1 MPRFTIS
8 NSIPNTYPISIDA
21 NNTVSVANIASANIT
36 ASDLTVLKTAI
47 TDSLNLAQT
56 KKKEIDD
63 IITLFTSNTILTL
76 QKNWVKTDGFNQPID
91 GIVSNEENDWREI
104 FVDEKAN
111 TELLSNTFLD
121 TLNLD
126 TTVDN
131 KDDDKYDELI
141 LNSSNTISVN
151 DEGVLVSEGIS
162 MQLAQSVVM
171 TSELSDFNNA
181 DYVGKIAAPAIA
193 LSELQKEQDYYEE
206 ALVDIR
212 TLVESY
218 TDFSIRFVQTNN
230 TTAVAQATT
239 IATAN
244 VGLTA
249 NGTTISIDV
258 GTWNA
263 YSLRIGS
270 IIDVNIAAG
279 EFGTAVNTIASNV
292 ESREI
297 ITLANDTH
305 GTINTSF
312 SINLSSVPFTVNTT
326 LNSANTQEANS
337 GVSNTFTID
346 NYKDELGFASD
357 AEVKLTNSFFEAYD
371 TEIDFNL
378 ELTTELESVQTAA
391 EIAFNIDEKEE
402 EEEEEVE
409 SDDTWKS
416 VTPGGKEL
424 NKFFERAERA
434 FTANKA
440 ALAIAKKQ
448 YEAAKILALASID
461 PVYAAA
467 TEIINQIDNLLVDL
481 ENVGFYMLP
490 VTPTSMKGNPNV
502 KEAAIGNLFEGG
514 EREVYVYVDNNG
526 EERGYIDG
534 KTHPLYPPLG
544 LSVKNDGG
552 APGGYT
558 DAEVPNNAKIY
569 EQDGSRKVR
578 SVPYYTYTKS
588 EQGKKELFSS
598 SSTGDVVS
606 AIENTDTG
614 LLQMTPSEVIST
626 MVTAF
631 DDQGDVL
638 IQQLDKNGKVIGTVK
653 NSSRPKNEAFLD
665 IDETNFR
672 VVDNKPTFSENAS
685 VGALAIVIALP
696 SLKEFADAIASVLNF
711 FDFKEFKAFQQR
723 LQGVFKKKP
732 ITLKLNN
739 VSLKV
744 KGTSSDVNSPQFSKT
759 AVGKFGDLLTKQDPN
774 SPTGAFADTYY
785 LKADGTPL
793 IIIGKPVNKKATP
806 AATNAP
812 FVGRVVKS
820 LSSKKMEVIRAIPA
834 DDAASNYTQS
844 QPVGIEDIEELPPH
858 IRDQFTKGTKSGYR
872 LVDINENIGYQ
883 EEELLVIPISGTH
896 NTFPGTLLM
905 EAVETTFVPIQGATD
920 GEGLTTGKEGSA
932 SMPEGT
938 DSDKIADFDYTE
950 KEYTEKSVA
959 FNPIEGVVCGQIRSP
974 ELPPASTPPDW
985 EQLSLKSL
993 VPEYGLFITQ
1003 MRAQVNGM
1011 RSYVKTGADGIKA
1024 TIKSIDE
1031 QVKTVEKV
1039 AEAIIAIQGLLANGL
1054 NKAGIYGLALEP
1066 ETGGTARLKQRL
1078 QSAENKPP
1086 DNLKF
1091 SAGILLVGG
1100 SPDASNFD
1108 AINKAHENLKKL
1120 VTTL

>member
-1 MPRFTIS
+1 M
-8 NSIPNTYPISIDA
+8 
-21 NNTVSVANIASANIT
+21 
-36 ASDLTVLKTAI
+36 
-47 TDSLNLAQT
+47 
-56 KKKEIDD
+56 
-63 IITLFTSNTILTL
+63 
-76 QKNWVKTDGFNQPID
+76 KTDGFNQQID

-126 TTVDN
+126 ATVDN

-151 DEGVLVSEGIS
+151 DEGVTVSEGIS
-162 MQLAQSVVM
+162 MQLAQSIVM

-181 DYVGKIAAPAIA
+181 DYVGQIAAPAIA

-218 TDFSIRFVQTNN
+218 TDLSIRFVQTNN

-239 IATAN
+239 ISTAN

-258 GTWNA
+258 GSWNA
-263 YSLRIGS
+263 YSLKIGS

-297 ITLANDTH
+297 LTLANDTH

-312 SINLSSVPFTVNTT
+312 SINLSSVSFTVNTS
-326 LNSANTQEANS
+326 LNSANTEEANS
-337 GVSNTFTID
+337 GVSNTFIID
-346 NYKDELGFASD
+346 NYKDELGPDSD

-371 TEIDFNL
+371 TEIDMNL
-378 ELTTELESVQTAA
+378 ELATEFEAVETAA
-391 EIAFNIDEKEE
+391 EIAFNIEEEEE

-424 NKFFERAERA
+424 NNFFERSERA

-448 YEAAKILALASID
+448 YEAAKLLALASID

-467 TEIINQIDNLLVDL
+467 TEIINQIDNLLIDL

-514 EREVYVYVDNNG
+514 EREVYVYIDNSG
-526 EERGYIDG
+526 EERGLIDG
-534 KTHPLYPPLG
+534 KTHPLHPPLG
-544 LSVKNDGG
+544 LGVKNEGG

-558 DAEVPNNAKIY
+558 DAEIPNSAKVY
-569 EQDGSRKVR
+569 DQDNSRKVKT
-578 SVPYYTYTKS
+578 VPYYTYTKS

-638 IQQLDKNGKVIGTVK
+638 IQQLDKNGKIIGTIK
-653 NSSRPKNEAFLD
+653 NSSRPRNEAFLD

-672 VVDNKPTFSENAS
+672 IVDNKPTFSENAS

-696 SLKEFADAIASVLNF
+696 NLKEFADAIASVLNF

-739 VSLKV
+739 VSSKV
-744 KGTSSDVNSPQFSKT
+744 KGTSSDVNSQQFSQT
-759 AVGKFGDLLTKQDPN
+759 AVGKFGDLLTKVDPN

-785 LKADGTPL
+785 LKSDGTPL
-793 IIIGKPVNKKATP
+793 IIIGKPVNKKAT
-806 AATNAP
+806 ASVVNAP
-812 FVGRVVKS
+812 FIGRVVKS

-834 DDAASNYTQS
+834 DDAKSYTDSQS
-844 QPVGIEDIEELPPH
+844 VGVEDIEELPPH
-858 IRDQFTKGTKSGYR
+858 IRDQYTKGTKSGYK
-872 LVDINENIGYQ
+872 LVDINEKIGYQ

-905 EAVETTFVPIQGATD
+905 EAVETTFIPIQGATD
-920 GEGLTTGKEGSA
+920 GEGLTTGKEGSI

-938 DSDKIADFDYTE
+938 DSANIADFDYTE

-974 ELPPASTPPDW
+974 ELPPSSTPPDW

-993 VPEYGLFITQ
+993 VPEYGLFIKQ

-1011 RSYVKTGADGIKA
+1011 RSYVKTGADGIRE

-1031 QVKTVEKV
+1031 QVKTVERI
-1039 AEAIIAIQGLLANGL
+1039 AETILAIQNLLANGL

-1078 QSAENKPP
+1078 QTAADKPP

-1108 AINKAHENLKKL
+1108 AITKAHENLKKL
-1120 VTTL
+1120 VTTM